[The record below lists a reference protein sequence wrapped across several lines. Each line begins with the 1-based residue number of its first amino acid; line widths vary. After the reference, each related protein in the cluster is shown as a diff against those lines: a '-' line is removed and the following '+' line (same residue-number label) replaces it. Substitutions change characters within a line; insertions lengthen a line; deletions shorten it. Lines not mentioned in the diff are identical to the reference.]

1 LTSATAISAP
11 RRYGF
16 LTSKVD
22 SGEDVKRPILTGSPL
37 WAEDEKRKEKKERM
51 KNLMRTRKIFFL
63 VPDRRK
69 ALMSVSKRLP
79 SD

>member
-22 SGEDVKRPILTGSPL
+22 SGEDVRRPILTGSPL
-37 WAEDEKRKEKKERM
+37 WAGDGKRKQKKERM
-51 KNLMRTRKIFFL
+51 KDPMRKGETFFL
-63 VPDRRK
+63 VPDR
-69 ALMSVSKRLP
+69 
-79 SD
+79 